1 MPTLHEHKND
11 GKSDLTTHSGAVIVH
26 SRQNAEFK
34 VAGSSYLQ
42 KKRQSPTEL
51 SCLLRSTEKLCHV
64 KHLKVHRDKA
74 YNFIYEAA

>member
-42 KKRQSPTEL
+42 KKKTESNRTEL
-51 SCLLRSTEKLCHV
+51 FAEEYGETLPCQATKG
-64 KHLKVHRDKA
+64 A
-74 YNFIYEAA
+74 QG